1 MKLERVLRAATV
13 MKMLYGFTIGLYLYI
28 YPLTFAEL
36 FGRGDSGRFL
46 FGAVFVFDFI
56 MEALL
61 DAPLGAYADI
71 KGYKPTL
78 QGSFIFRGLYF
89 LALVLTVA
97 ISGRPTFAIPVA
109 FMSLTLFAISYT
121 LWSGANSAWLYD
133 SLKQLGGEETY
144 LKRFAKV
151 QTGYYACFIG
161 GAVLSAY
168 LYFEEKVILAYGLGA
183 AASLAGAFFIRV
195 YLPEPE
201 IKEQRASYKKQVIS
215 VISDAWRY
223 CLATKEIYYLL
234 QLGAFFSL
242 LLNTVNYLWPEYARH
257 GLDIKK
263 LDWRWISVIIVMT
276 LGSLV
281 GNAYIGSRWKKGQD
295 NESMEWRHYTMSAF
309 FFGFPVLI
317 LSVVAISGY
326 NNIWLFLII
335 MAAARIAFGAKDAP
349 YEALM
354 NRLITRVS
362 RTQTASRHSSE
373 IRTTILSSASIF
385 NAVLMFFFFVPTLM
399 LGHGT
404 LKGWVLPAVL
414 LVIATIMTQKRG
426 KRKQE

>member
-1 MKLERVLRAATV
+1 MLNRVLRAAIV

-28 YPLTFAEL
+28 YPLTFADL
-36 FGRGDSGRFL
+36 FGNDDRGRFL

-78 QGSFIFRGLYF
+78 LGAFIFRGLYF

-97 ISGRPTFAIPVA
+97 LIGYPRFGIPAA
-109 FMSLTLFAISYT
+109 FISLTFFAISYT

-133 SLKQLGGEETY
+133 SLKEVGGEESY
-144 LKRFAKV
+144 LKQFSKI
-151 QTGYYACFIG
+151 QTGYYACFIA
-161 GAVLSAY
+161 GAILSAY
-168 LYFEEKVILAYGLGA
+168 LYFGKHDMLAYGLGA
-183 AASLAGAFFIRV
+183 ACSLAGAFFIRI

-201 IKEQRASYKKQVIS
+201 VKERTLAYKKQVIS

-223 CLATKEIYYLL
+223 CLTSNEIYYLL
-234 QLGAFFSL
+234 QLGGFFAL
-242 LLNTVNYLWPEYARH
+242 LFNTVNYLWPEYAKNR
-257 GLDIKK
+257 LNIVK
-263 LDWRWISVIIVMT
+263 LDWRWMSVIIVMT
-276 LGSLV
+276 LGSLL
-281 GNAYIGSRWKKGQD
+281 GNIYIGSRWKKGHD
-295 NESMEWRHYTMSAF
+295 NEKIEWRHYLTSAF
-309 FFGFPVLI
+309 LFGFPILL
-317 LSVVAISGY
+317 LSVIAISGY

-354 NRLITRVS
+354 NRLITRVN
-362 RTQTASRHSSE
+362 QTHGASRRPEE
-373 IRTTILSSASIF
+373 IRTTILSSASVF

-399 LGHGT
+399 LGHST
-404 LKGWVLPAVL
+404 LKGWVLPATL
-414 LVIATIMTQKRG
+414 LVIATILTH
-426 KRKQE
+426 RKGRK